1 MKRRG
6 FTLIELL
13 VVVAIIALLIAIL
26 LPSLGKAREL
36 SNRSVCA
43 ANLKGIVQ
51 SMNVY
56 GNDNADAYPTVKAPN
71 PGATT
76 SYSLIG
82 STVYENSPDNVF
94 KNRYYPSATGTAAP
108 VGPTNV
114 YANLWI
120 LTLRGDVSPK
130 SFICKSDSAS
140 APAPVNPQNST
151 NYYDGFSD
159 AKSNSY
165 SVAYPYS
172 QQGAIGKWWSATID
186 ASLPVMSDLA
196 PKQGSGTGTNQR
208 RVTGVT
214 PGNLDKTA
222 NSWLH
227 QSDGQNVA
235 FGDNHVEFTRLP
247 DCGNNN
253 DNIFTSNSGA
263 PNKAGTAPPGNAV
276 IATFGQ
282 TGSISNFVGGASGG
296 YDVVMVPVG
305 DDSSS
310 HY

>member
-56 GNDNADAYPTVKAPN
+56 GNDSQDAYPTIKTPSQSGSTSGVKSYYM
-71 PGATT
+71 TT
-76 SYSLIG
+76 SSAAD
-82 STVYENSPDNVF
+82 STVDLVY
-94 KNRYYPSATGTAAP
+94 KNRYYPSSGATP
-108 VGPTNV
+108 PSVQPTNV

-120 LTLRGDVSPK
+120 LVLRGDVSPK
-130 SFICKSDSAS
+130 SYICKSDSAS
-140 APAPVNPQNST
+140 GPAPVNPPNSV
-151 NYYDGFSD
+151 NYYDGFQD
-159 AKSNSY
+159 PKSVSY
-165 SVAYPYS
+165 SVAYPWS
-172 QQGAIGKWWSATID
+172 DAGAVGKWWSATID

-196 PKQGSGTGTNQR
+196 PKNLSGTGSNQR
-208 RVTGVT
+208 KVAQN
-214 PGNLDKTA
+214 PLDKTS

-227 QSDGQNVA
+227 QSDGQNVV

-247 DCGNNN
+247 NCGNNN
-253 DNIFTSNSGA
+253 DNIFTTNNGA
-263 PNKAGTAPPGNAV
+263 PNQYGTVVTSPGT
-276 IATFGQ
+276 IPQ
-282 TGSISNFVGGASGG
+282 QIGGATGN
-296 YDVVMVPVG
+296 YDVVMVPTG
-305 DDSSS
+305 DDTSG
-310 HY
+310 HN

>member
-56 GNDNADAYPTVKAPN
+56 GNDNADAYPTIKSPQQS
-71 PGATT
+71 GTSSATT
-76 SYSLIG
+76 YTLTS
-82 STVYENSPDNVF
+82 STSTENSVDNVF
-94 KNRYYPSATGTAAP
+94 KNRYYPSTAGSAP
-108 VGPTNV
+108 MANNGPTNI
-114 YANLWI
+114 YSNLWI
-120 LTLRGDVSPK
+120 LVLRGDVSPK
-130 SFICKSDSAS
+130 QFICKSDAAS
-140 APAPVNPQNST
+140 GPAPINPQNT
-151 NYYDGFSD
+151 TTYYDGFQD

-165 SVAYPYS
+165 SVAFPYS
-172 QQGAIGKWWSATID
+172 QSGSIGKWWSATID

-196 PKQGSGTGTNQR
+196 PDKRSGTGTNKREPAGIGGQL
-208 RVTGVT
+208 
-214 PGNLDKTA
+214 NKQS

-227 QSDGQNVA
+227 QTDGQNVA
-235 FGDNHVEFTRLP
+235 FGDNHVEFVRLP

-253 DNIFTSNSGA
+253 DNIFTANNGV
-263 PNKAGTAPPGNAV
+263 PTKTGTAPNGGRAFPGY
-276 IATFGQ
+276 I
-282 TGSISNFVGGASGG
+282 GGAAGN
-296 YDVVMVPVG
+296 YDVCMVPIG
-305 DDSSS
+305 NETSDHD
-310 HY
+310 

>member
-56 GNDNADAYPTVKAPN
+56 GNDNQDAYPTIKSPN
-71 PGATT
+71 ASGDTT
-76 SYSLIG
+76 NVLSYQLTSANAND
-82 STVYENSPDNVF
+82 STVDKLYSI
-94 KNRYYPSATGTAAP
+94 RYYPSTGTSAP
-108 VGPTNV
+108 SVGKENI
-114 YANLWI
+114 YSNLWI
-120 LTLRGDVSPK
+120 LVLRGDVSPK

-140 APAPVNPQNST
+140 GPSPVNPPNSI
-151 NYYDGFSD
+151 NYYDGFVD
-159 AKSNSY
+159 AKSCSY

-172 QQGAIGKWWSATID
+172 NTGSIGKWWSATID

-196 PKQGSGTGTNQR
+196 PKQSSGSGPNQR
-208 RVTGVT
+208 TVTVN
-214 PGNLDKTA
+214 PLNKQS

-227 QSDGQNVA
+227 QSDGQNVV
-235 FGDNHVEFTRLP
+235 FGDNHVEFCRLP
-247 DCGNNN
+247 NVGNNN
-253 DNIFTSNSGA
+253 DNIWTANNGS
-263 PNKAGTAPPGNAV
+263 PNQGGTAV
-276 IATFGQ
+276 TS
-282 TGSISNFVGGASGG
+282 TGAIPNSPGGATGN
-296 YDVVMVPVG
+296 YDVVMVPTG
-305 DDSSS
+305 DDTST
-310 HY
+310 HF